1 MVAPPD
7 DCDIELGHYRGP
19 LDRLLVALRDAGIES
34 AVLELD
40 GGGSDELW
48 AFAERLTA
56 DDAELREQNRRAMH
70 GTWNIGFIQ
79 FGYEPLALPL
89 RVEVLDELLEMSERH
104 ADEEIAFHLY
114 VRDDAGTLFEAPDVG
129 DNMIFASRRLG
140 QGARDAIERAL
151 GDGFTPVEDLPPA
164 S

>member
-1 MVAPPD
+1 MHAPD
-7 DCDIELGHYRGP
+7 ECDIEFGHYRGP
-19 LDRLLVALRDAGIES
+19 LDRLLIALRDAGIDA

-70 GTWNIGFIQ
+70 GTWNFGPIGF
-79 FGYEPLALPL
+79 GYKPLALPL
-89 RVEVLDELLEMSERH
+89 RVDVLDKLLEMSERH
-104 ADEEIAFHLY
+104 ADPEIADHLY
-114 VRDDAGTLFEAPDVG
+114 VRDRIGPLIEAPDVG
-129 DNMIFASRRLG
+129 DNMIFVSRRLG
-140 QGARDAIERAL
+140 QSARDAIERAL
-151 GDGFTPVEDLPPA
+151 GDGFTRAEDLPSA